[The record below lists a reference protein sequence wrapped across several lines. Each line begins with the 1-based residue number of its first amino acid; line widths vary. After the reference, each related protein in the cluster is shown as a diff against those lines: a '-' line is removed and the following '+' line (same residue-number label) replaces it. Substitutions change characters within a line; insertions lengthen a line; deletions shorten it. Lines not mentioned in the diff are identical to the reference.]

1 MLKKNI
7 VLIGMMAAG
16 KSTLG
21 FRLAKKLKY
30 EFFDIDMEIE
40 KTEGEKIA
48 NIFQDKGEGYFREI
62 EEKMSLLFLN
72 KKKSVISLGGG
83 AFINK
88 NIRKKIKTNSY
99 SFWLNWKIKT
109 ILYRIKKKRNRPLA
123 LKLSD
128 KSFGDLYRKRVKFYK
143 LSDFTVNCENKKKD
157 EIVKEILGIIK
168 NENYTN

>member
-88 NIRKKIKTNSY
+88 NIRKKIKINSY

-128 KSFGDLYRKRVKFYK
+128 KSFGDLYSKRVKFYK